1 MQLRLKWNN
10 PNQLTNEVSIYRSDA
25 IVPVADLGAALVT
38 LPGTTI
44 EWTDDTVVRDATYY
58 YYWKTFA
65 GGDTVWSAPF
75 KVLVKPYSGPGPETL
90 IYGSLELGYCGDVGW
105 KDLFTATEI
114 GELTGLS
121 MSVTS
126 NPLVV
131 WSKFVRNGKYLFTP
145 QTFLGGITFSSLY
158 KAGVMFGVE
167 GPGPWKP
174 TGAADK
180 NQMTVI
186 SKGIHKFIVRLPTGA
201 DDRNNPTRV
210 VPDNAPVTVRRYS
223 ELSDIVYPIYNTV
236 VPSQRLPSLIGVAI
250 STSVSPGYS
259 RSATQE
265 SYKGGFLT
273 GVTYSSDSANLGLSQ
288 DALASVA
295 YNQSVSYLPIL
306 ELIPT
311 QTLEVQL

>member
-10 PNQLTNEVSIYRSDA
+10 PNQLTNEVSIYRSDT
-25 IVPVADLGAALVT
+25 IVPVAELGVALVT
-38 LPGTTI
+38 LPGTTN
-44 EWTDDTVVRDATYY
+44 EWTDDTVVKDATYY

-65 GGDTVWSAPF
+65 GNDTVWSAPF

-105 KDLFTATEI
+105 LELFTAAEV

-121 MSVTS
+121 LAAQNNS
-126 NPLVV
+126 LVQ
-131 WSKFVRNGKYLFTP
+131 WSKFVRNGKYLFIP
-145 QTFLGGITFSSLY
+145 QTTLGATAFNSLY
-158 KAGVMFGVE
+158 SAGVVFGVD

-174 TGAADK
+174 TGLPDK

-201 DDRNNPTRV
+201 DDRNNPTRS
-210 VPDNAPVTVRRYS
+210 VPDNAPVTIRRYS
-223 ELSDIVYPIYNTV
+223 ELSDIIYPIYNTV
-236 VPSQRLPSLIGVAI
+236 VPSQRLPSLIGVSI
-250 STSVSPGYS
+250 SSATTPSFPRG
-259 RSATQE
+259 ATQE

-273 GVTYSSDSANLGLSQ
+273 GLTYSPDSSNIGPALEALGTNT
-288 DALASVA
+288 
-295 YNQSVSYLPIL
+295 YNNTFSYLPIL

>member
-10 PNQLTNEVSIYRSDA
+10 PNQLTNEVSIYRSDT

-65 GGDTVWSAPF
+65 GEDTVWSAPF

-90 IYGSLELGYCGDVGW
+90 VYGSLELGYCGDVGW
-105 KDLFTATEI
+105 LDLFTSTEV
-114 GELTGLS
+114 GTLTGLS
-121 MSVTS
+121 LTPPA
-126 NPLVV
+126 NPLIQ
-131 WSKFVRNGKYLFTP
+131 WSKFVRNGKYLFIP
-145 QTFLGGITFSSLY
+145 QTGLGWTTFTSVY
-158 KAGVMFGVE
+158 NAGLVFGVE

-174 TGAADK
+174 TGVVDK
-180 NQMTVI
+180 NQMVII
-186 SKGIHKFIVRLPTGA
+186 SKGIHSFIVRLPTGA
-201 DDRNNPTRV
+201 DDRNNPTRM

-223 ELSDIVYPIYNTV
+223 ELSDVVYPIYNTV
-236 VPSQRLPSLIGVAI
+236 CPSQRLPSLIGVP
-250 STSVSPGYS
+250 TSSAVPSS
-259 RSATQE
+259 AATQE

-273 GVTYSSDSANLGLSQ
+273 GLVYTSDGPNTGSSLETLTTNPYSQGI
-288 DALASVA
+288 
-295 YNQSVSYLPIL
+295 SYLPVL